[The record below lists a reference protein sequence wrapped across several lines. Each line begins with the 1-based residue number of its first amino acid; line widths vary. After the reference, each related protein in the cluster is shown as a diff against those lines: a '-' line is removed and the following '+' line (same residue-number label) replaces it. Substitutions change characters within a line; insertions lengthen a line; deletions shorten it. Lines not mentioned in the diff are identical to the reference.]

1 MCVPSLCAARRG
13 PMSGTKSGRKQGRA
27 PLRSRSALCCLCQT
41 TNETLAPIRAP
52 LCWWIVKREMRR
64 EKRVPSAPSKWTSEA
79 NENVSEIR
87 EILKKTKL
95 REKYSKSKKNSN
107 QLLLFAI
114 NRFDN
119 LDHAQFQNYL
129 HLAFSCKRLNNL
141 LFLFLNGRRR

>member
-64 EKRVPSAPSKWTSEA
+64 ENAFQVHRA
-79 NENVSEIR
+79 NGRARRTRTFPKLEKS
-87 EILKKTKL
+87 LKKENYERNIPNLKKIPTKFF
-95 REKYSKSKKNSN
+95 YS
-107 QLLLFAI
+107 L
-114 NRFDN
+114 
-119 LDHAQFQNYL
+119 
-129 HLAFSCKRLNNL
+129 
-141 LFLFLNGRRR
+141 